1 MQPESLNDSN
11 ESLALS
17 INNQYESLV
26 AIINVSGSTFSPQSI
41 ENVYIGVNMYA
52 LGDSLRNEPFFIVIN
67 NLHFTALVKRND
79 LFKFET
85 ISNTCRFSV

>member
-1 MQPESLNDSN
+1 MIDILNHMTRDIN
-11 ESLALS
+11 HWTS
-17 INNQYESLV
+17 IT
-26 AIINVSGSTFSPQSI
+26 IIGPQSI

-52 LGDSLRNEPFFIVIN
+52 LGDSLRNEPFFIVLN